1 MTTQPPLDEQEQY
14 ATSGTQGSPN
24 GDGTWKGEKI
34 DLLDLLIVV
43 AERKRIVLWSTAIF
57 FVLAVCV
64 SLLLPKRYTATV
76 TLLPPQQNTSMSA
89 ALASQLGNLGGMAS
103 LAGGSLGLKN
113 PNDMY
118 VAMFKSRTVEDAM
131 VQHFDLMQEYRAHY
145 LSDARNIFANH
156 AGADGSGKDG
166 LIRVSVEDHDPR
178 RAAELANGYVEQFRE
193 LSQHLAITEAS
204 QRRLFFERELEQAKN
219 NLANAE
225 EALKQTELETGVIQ
239 PDSQARALIE
249 SAATLRA
256 EITAREVQIEGM
268 QTYATG
274 ENSQLIQAQRE
285 LDGLRAQLAKLGG
298 SEDSNGGEFMVPKGR
313 VPETG
318 MEYVRKL
325 RDVKYY
331 ETIFDILA
339 RQYEVAKLDEA
350 KQGALI
356 QVIDPAVP
364 PDRKSFP
371 KRSLIVIVATVGGFL
386 LGVFITLLRA
396 GVHRLKSD
404 PAAGRKILLLERE
417 LSPYR
422 RDASA

>member
-1 MTTQPPLDEQEQY
+1 
-14 ATSGTQGSPN
+14 
-24 GDGTWKGEKI
+24 
-34 DLLDLLIVV
+34 
-43 AERKRIVLWSTAIF
+43 
-57 FVLAVCV
+57 
-64 SLLLPKRYTATV
+64 
-76 TLLPPQQNTSMSA
+76 
-89 ALASQLGNLGGMAS
+89 
-103 LAGGSLGLKN
+103 
-113 PNDMY
+113 
-118 VAMFKSRTVEDAM
+118 
-131 VQHFDLMQEYRAHY
+131 
-145 LSDARNIFANH
+145 
-156 AGADGSGKDG
+156 
-166 LIRVSVEDHDPR
+166 
-178 RAAELANGYVEQFRE
+178 
-193 LSQHLAITEAS
+193 
-204 QRRLFFERELEQAKN
+204 
-219 NLANAE
+219 
-225 EALKQTELETGVIQ
+225 LKQTELETGVIQ